1 MNQKESLFLN
11 RLGNRFNRLIRNLRL
26 RFLPQ
31 SLFHRFILII
41 LLPLLLLQTVVMIFF
56 YDRHWETISRR
67 LAMDIAGEIQT
78 VATFII
84 ETQPTTEQLTTL
96 FDSLESDL
104 QLTMTYVP
112 DSFLLPQQIASES
125 STSHL
130 LSALLTMK
138 YPLNMMEIEGKRQMI
153 AIQLP
158 TGVLTTVVPRKRFF
172 SSTVHVFLVWLIGS
186 SLLLFWIAF
195 LFMKNQVRSIERLSR
210 ASELFG
216 RGQMDI
222 DFHPSGATEVKQAGL
237 SFILMKNRIQKYL
250 LERTTML
257 AGVSHDLRTPL
268 TRMKLQL
275 SMMPNDET
283 TTDLLSDVTEMERML
298 SGYLS
303 FAKGQGKEPMQ
314 PLKLDDL
321 VTDLVQKQ
329 KRGGQQITLHIEQ
342 PVEILA
348 RENDLSRAIMNILNN
363 AARYA
368 KKTQVRLGIRN
379 GLAVLVVD
387 DNGPGIPPEKRR
399 DVFKA
404 FHRLDESRNT
414 ETGGVGLGMTI
425 ARDTFLS
432 HGGDIA
438 LATSPA
444 KGLRVTIRLPI

>member
-1 MNQKESLFLN
+1 MKHKNMFFGARTRE
-11 RLGNRFNRLIRNLRL
+11 RLKSIIRSLRL

-41 LLPLLLLQTVVMIFF
+41 LLPLILLQTVVLIFF

-67 LAMDIAGEIQT
+67 LAGNIAGEIQT
-78 VATFII
+78 VANFIVQ
-84 ETQPTTEQLTTL
+84 TQPTDAALNTLLTSMEKNL
-96 FDSLESDL
+96 S
-104 QLTMTYVP
+104 LTMVYTP
-112 DSFLLPQQIASES
+112 DSYLLPQQITPES

-130 LSALLTMK
+130 VSALLSLK
-138 YPLNMMEIEGKRQMI
+138 YPLNMVEIEGKRQMI

-158 TGVLTTVVPRKRFF
+158 TGVLTTIVPRKRFF
-172 SSTVHVFLVWLIGS
+172 SSTVHVFVVWMIGS
-186 SLLLFWIAF
+186 AALLFWIAF
-195 LFMKNQVRSIERLSR
+195 LFMKNQVRAIERLSV

-216 RGQMDI
+216 RGKMEI
-222 DFHPSGATEVKQAGL
+222 DFRPSGAAEVKQAGL

-250 LERTTML
+250 SERTTML

-275 SMMPNDET
+275 SMMPDDET
-283 TTDLLSDVTEMERML
+283 TADLLADVTEMERML

-303 FAKGQGKEPMQ
+303 FAKGQGKEPAQ
-314 PLKLDDL
+314 SLRLDTL
-321 VTDLVQKQ
+321 VADLVQKQ
-329 KRGGQQITLHIEQ
+329 KRGGQQVTLHVEE
-342 PVEILA
+342 PVHVLGRA
-348 RENDLSRAIMNILNN
+348 NDLSRAVMNILNN

-368 KKTQVRLGIRN
+368 TKTQVRLGVRN

-387 DNGPGIPPEKRR
+387 DNGPGIPPEKRQ

-404 FHRLDESRNT
+404 FHRLDESRNA

-432 HGGDIA
+432 HGGDIT
-438 LATSPA
+438 LGVSPA
-444 KGLRVTIRLPI
+444 KGLRVTMRLPI

>member
-1 MNQKESLFLN
+1 MTHKESLFFNQIRN
-11 RLGNRFNRLIRNLRL
+11 RLKRFIRAMRL

-41 LLPLLLLQTVVMIFF
+41 LLPLLLLETIVMVFF

-67 LAMDIAGEIQT
+67 LARDISGEIQT
-78 VATFII
+78 VATFIV
-84 ETQPTTEQLTTL
+84 ETQPTAAQLDTL
-96 FDSLESDL
+96 FTSMEENL
-104 QLTMTYVP
+104 QLTMTYMP
-112 DSFLLPQQIASES
+112 DSYLLPQQITSES
-125 STSHL
+125 SSSDL
-130 LSALLTMK
+130 LSALHQLQ
-138 YPLNMMEIEGKRQMI
+138 YPLNMKELEGKRQMI

-158 TGVLTTVVPRKRFF
+158 TGVLTTVLPRKRFF

-275 SMMPNDET
+275 SMMPGDET
-283 TTDLLSDVTEMERML
+283 TTDLLADVTEMERML

-314 PLKLDDL
+314 PLQLDAL
-321 VTDLVQKQ
+321 VTTLVQKQ
-329 KRGGQQITLHIEQ
+329 KRGGQQITLHVEQ
-342 PVEILA
+342 PVQVLA

-368 KKTQVRLGIRN
+368 KRTQVRLGIRN

-387 DNGPGIPPEKRR
+387 DNGPGIPPDKRN

-404 FHRLDESRNT
+404 FHRLEESRNT